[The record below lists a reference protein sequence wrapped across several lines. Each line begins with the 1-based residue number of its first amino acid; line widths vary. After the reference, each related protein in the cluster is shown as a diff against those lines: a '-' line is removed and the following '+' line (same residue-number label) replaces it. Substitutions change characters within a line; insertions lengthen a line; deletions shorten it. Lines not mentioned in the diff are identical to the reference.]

1 MDWHARACEPVSVRR
16 LCPTKVQRVLSES
29 LIRFVPRG
37 SYPGEKTE
45 RPRKRKRERGK
56 GRGGENLAERTF
68 RNSKWTAV
76 SDVGATE
83 VRKYFSTFVTRP
95 VYWFRQIVV
104 ERGSEIRDARRQR
117 DAGREGK
124 GRRKGGKEEGVLPT
138 SECIGCAQRSSEIDA
153 MMGCRDFGRGSRKLW
168 PDEYGLASGRGG
180 GERRGWRGGG

>member
-1 MDWHARACEPVSVRR
+1 MA
-16 LCPTKVQRVLSES
+16 
-29 LIRFVPRG
+29 
-37 SYPGEKTE
+37 
-45 RPRKRKRERGK
+45 
-56 GRGGENLAERTF
+56 RTF

-117 DAGREGK
+117 EGGGGGR
-124 GRRKGGKEEGVLPT
+124 GGKEGVLPT
-138 SECIGCAQRSSEIDA
+138 SERIGCAQRSSEIDA

-168 PDEYGLASGRGG
+168 PDEYGLASGGG
-180 GERRGWRGGG
+180 GEKRGEDGRVEDDALYESR

>member
-1 MDWHARACEPVSVRR
+1 MSARISSIRSPSARRNFNKPIRIMDWHARACEPVSVRR

-117 DAGREGK
+117 DAGGGEGK
-124 GRRKGGKEEGVLPT
+124 GRKGGRV
-138 SECIGCAQRSSEIDA
+138 
-153 MMGCRDFGRGSRKLW
+153 
-168 PDEYGLASGRGG
+168 
-180 GERRGWRGGG
+180 ERRRVFCRRQSVSVVPNGRARSTR

>member
-1 MDWHARACEPVSVRR
+1 MA
-16 LCPTKVQRVLSES
+16 
-29 LIRFVPRG
+29 
-37 SYPGEKTE
+37 
-45 RPRKRKRERGK
+45 
-56 GRGGENLAERTF
+56 RTF

-117 DAGREGK
+117 EGAGG
-124 GRRKGGKEEGVLPT
+124 GRGGKEGVLPT
-138 SECIGCAQRSSEIDA
+138 SERIGCAQRSSEIDA

-168 PDEYGLASGRGG
+168 PDEYGLASGGG
-180 GERRGWRGGG
+180 GERRGEDGRVEDDALYESR

>member
-1 MDWHARACEPVSVRR
+1 MA
-16 LCPTKVQRVLSES
+16 
-29 LIRFVPRG
+29 
-37 SYPGEKTE
+37 
-45 RPRKRKRERGK
+45 
-56 GRGGENLAERTF
+56 RTF

-117 DAGREGK
+117 
-124 GRRKGGKEEGVLPT
+124 EEGEGVERRVLPT

-168 PDEYGLASGRGG
+168 PDEYGLASGGG
-180 GERRGWRGGG
+180 RKERRGWTWKGGG

>member
-1 MDWHARACEPVSVRR
+1 MA
-16 LCPTKVQRVLSES
+16 
-29 LIRFVPRG
+29 
-37 SYPGEKTE
+37 
-45 RPRKRKRERGK
+45 
-56 GRGGENLAERTF
+56 RTF

-117 DAGREGK
+117 EG
-124 GRRKGGKEEGVLPT
+124 GGGGKGGKEGVLLT
-138 SECIGCAQRSSEIDA
+138 SERIGCAQRSSEIDA

-168 PDEYGLASGRGG
+168 PDEYGLASGGG
-180 GERRGWRGGG
+180 GERRGEDGRVEDDALYESR